1 MFGRS
6 FRLFEQGRLDGGLTM
21 NLKAWAFLAAAMIV
35 FAWAT
40 SPVRAIS
47 EDKLAEAEPAA
58 TLSQ

>member
-1 MFGRS
+1 
-6 FRLFEQGRLDGGLTM
+6 M
-21 NLKAWAFLAAAMIV
+21 NPKAWALLAIAMIV

>member
-1 MFGRS
+1 
-6 FRLFEQGRLDGGLTM
+6 M
-21 NLKAWAFLAAAMIV
+21 NLRAWAFLAAAMVV

-47 EDKLAEAEPAA
+47 EDKVAEAEPVV